1 MSLILFF
8 LQYPGTMSAWPR
20 WNGTM
25 TPVGSSKLF
34 VEWEVGG
41 QRIKMKVVTATSL
54 CTVTGES
61 LERRRREEQWA
72 RRKVEIKWVFFS
84 SLEEEPWGQFKTQAQ
99 FCNCLEHLRKLLGN
113 TPSRSIHLLSFLLCF
128 PSLCISNPQHPSFA
142 RNQCFFLSR
151 TTIQR
156 GKKESSLVAHRRGWH
171 LIFME
176 STFLQVML
184 HDCVPIYLSIHL
196 SKYILTWYPFV
207 SRTIGILI
215 FRPIWNPQKYS

>member
-1 MSLILFF
+1 MPLILFF

-41 QRIKMKVVTATSL
+41 QRIKMKVATATAL

-61 LERRRREEQWA
+61 LERRRREEQWR

-113 TPSRSIHLLSFLLCF
+113 TPSRSIHLLSFLFCF
-128 PSLCISNPQHPSFA
+128 PSLYVSPIHNTPPLPETSAFLIQNYYSKGKEGE
-142 RNQCFFLSR
+142 FFGSTQERL
-151 TTIQR
+151 TFDFY
-156 GKKESSLVAHRRGWH
+156 GEY
-171 LIFME
+171 IFT
-176 STFLQVML
+176 SYASWLCT
-184 HDCVPIYLSIHL
+184 YLSIYT
-196 SKYILTWYPFV
+196 SI
-207 SRTIGILI
+207 
-215 FRPIWNPQKYS
+215 